1 VCGRV
6 IMTKTYFKVQKQF
19 CGECSL
25 ALRRFIG
32 GMDGVIAVDV
42 ENGAVSVDFDELK
55 IPEERVQKLTRDS
68 IEKLGYR
75 VEED

>member
-1 VCGRV
+1 
-6 IMTKTYFKVQKQF
+6 MTKAYFKVQKLF

-32 GMDGVIAVDV
+32 GMEGVIAVDV
-42 ENGAVSVDFDELK
+42 ENYVVAVDFDERK
-55 IPEERVQKLTRDS
+55 ISELQVQNLTRDS
-68 IEKLGYR
+68 IDKLGYR

>member
-1 VCGRV
+1 MNKVSLN
-6 IMTKTYFKVQKQF
+6 VQKEF

-32 GMDGVIAVDV
+32 KMDGANSIDTETGKIVIA
-42 ENGAVSVDFDELK
+42 FDDS
-55 IPEERVQKLTRDS
+55 KLTEKEIVKISRES

-75 VEED
+75 LDD

>member
-1 VCGRV
+1 
-6 IMTKTYFKVQKQF
+6 MSKAYFKVQKEF

-32 GMDGVIAVDV
+32 GMDGVNAVDV
-42 ENGAVSVDFDELK
+42 ESGSVAVDFDERK
-55 IPEERVQKLTRDS
+55 IPEEQVQRLTRDS

-75 VEED
+75 VNED

>member
-1 VCGRV
+1 
-6 IMTKTYFKVQKQF
+6 MSKTYFKVQKEL

-32 GMDGVIAVDV
+32 GMDGVNAVAVERGMIAVDFNDQKIGE
-42 ENGAVSVDFDELK
+42 ENVRQ
-55 IPEERVQKLTRDS
+55 ITRDS
-68 IEKLGYR
+68 IERLGYR